1 MTEPQSTIGGQEYFE
16 QHAITDLANLGF
28 PFFRTGSREIC
39 NPAPIDTDADYVVLD
54 LHDNGNFEKNGF
66 AMTTDTEYEGGSDF
80 ETYRR
85 GEVNLIVVHSWPQF
99 KAWKAA
105 TAAAKQMNIMDKQKR
120 IALFQGVLY
129 GNW

>member
-1 MTEPQSTIGGQEYFE
+1 MQTYEYKE
-16 QHAITDLANLGF
+16 NDAWADLGNLGF

-39 NPAPIDTDADYVVLD
+39 SPPPMNTDVDFVVLD
-54 LHDNGNFEKNGF
+54 MEGNGKFCDNGFQ
-66 AMTTDTEYEGGSDF
+66 MTTEDRRNEYGETDF

-85 GEVNLIVVHSWPQF
+85 GEVNLIVVHSWQQF

-105 TAAAKQMNIMDKQKR
+105 TAAAKQMNIIEKGKR

>member
-1 MTEPQSTIGGQEYFE
+1 MEYLETDAMFALGG
-16 QHAITDLANLGF
+16 LGL

-39 NPAPIDTDADYVVLD
+39 NPAPQDTDVDFVILD
-54 LHDNGNFEKNGF
+54 MQKFNPESMGF
-66 AMTTDTEYEGGSDF
+66 YLTTETGIESYGDGDF
-80 ETYRR
+80 QTYRH
-85 GEVNLIVVHSWPQF
+85 GEVNLIVVHNWADF

-105 TAAAKQMNIMDKQKR
+105 TAAAKQMNITDKEKR

>member
-1 MTEPQSTIGGQEYFE
+1 MEYLE
-16 QHAITDLANLGF
+16 TDAIIDLANLGK
-28 PFFRTGSREIC
+28 PYFRTGSREIC
-39 NPAPIDTDADYVVLD
+39 KPAPQDTDVDFVVLD
-54 LHDNGNFEKNGF
+54 LTGDNSFEHNGF
-66 AMTTDTEYEGGSDF
+66 TMTTEDRREEYGETDF

-85 GEVNLIVVHSWPQF
+85 GEVNLIVVHSWAAF

-105 TAAAKQMNIMDKQKR
+105 TAAAKQMNITDKEKR

>member
-1 MTEPQSTIGGQEYFE
+1 ME
-16 QHAITDLANLGF
+16 QYEERNAWADLGNLGR

-39 NPAPIDTDADYVVLD
+39 NPAPMNTDVDFVVLD
-54 LHDNGNFEKNGF
+54 DGKTDFEKNGF
-66 AMTTDTEYEGGSDF
+66 QLTTKEDRDRYGNADF
-80 ETYRR
+80 YAYRR
-85 GEVNLIVVHSWPQF
+85 GEVNLIVVDTWASF

-105 TAAAKQMNIMDKQKR
+105 TAAAKQANILDKSKR

>member
-1 MTEPQSTIGGQEYFE
+1 MEQYTEAE
-16 QHAITDLANLGF
+16 AWVDLGNLGM

-39 NPAPIDTDADYVVLD
+39 SPAPLDTDVDFVVLD
-54 LHDNGNFEKNGF
+54 FASVGKFEKNGF
-66 AMTTDTEYEGGSDF
+66 RMTTEESEEYGETDF

-85 GEVNLIVVHSWPQF
+85 GEVNLIVVHTWEQF
-99 KAWKAA
+99 RAWRAA
-105 TAAAKQMNIMDKQKR
+105 TAAAKQMNIKDKQKR

>member
-1 MTEPQSTIGGQEYFE
+1 MEHEYFE
-16 QHAITDLANLGF
+16 HNAIIDLGKLGF

-39 NPAPIDTDADYVVLD
+39 KPAPQDTDVDFVVLD
-54 LHDNGNFEKNGF
+54 LKSNGGFDRNGF
-66 AMTTDTEYEGGSDF
+66 FITTEDRSNEYGETDF

-85 GEVNLIVVHSWPQF
+85 GEVNLIVVHSWGRF
-99 KAWKAA
+99 KAWRAA
-105 TAAAKQMNIMDKQKR
+105 TASAKQMNIMEKSKR